1 MQAMQGPDAKGS
13 RIGEN
18 IRYMKPILAFLI
30 FATASFATAQTMN
43 MQEIAQA
50 LGVSCDYCHSAPRG
64 SGSPE
69 PKKDIARAMMAM
81 TRDLNTKVQE
91 ATGKT
96 AAETTK
102 VECITCHHG
111 AAIPQ
116 PLSAII
122 LRTIGEHGGAAAV
135 EQYRDLRK
143 QFYSRATYDFSED
156 ALLQMVQRVV
166 QGRPDDAIALLRMNL
181 EFNPQSAKTY
191 ALIGFAYTR
200 KVDDASAITNLQK
213 SLELDPTNAMV
224 RGQLEQL
231 QEYRRRR
238 QQQ

>member
-1 MQAMQGPDAKGS
+1 
-13 RIGEN
+13 
-18 IRYMKPILAFLI
+18 MKWTRALAFIVAVAAGL
-30 FATASFATAQTMN
+30 FVAEAQAQTMN
-43 MQEIAQA
+43 MQDVAQA
-50 LGVSCDYCHSAPRG
+50 LGVRCEYCHSAPRG
-64 SGSPE
+64 SGQSE
-69 PKKDIARAMMAM
+69 PKKDIAFAMMAM
-81 TRDLNTKVQE
+81 TRELNAKVQA
-91 ATGKT
+91 ATGKPANEAT
-96 AAETTK
+96 R
-102 VECITCHHG
+102 VECVTCHRG
-111 AAIPQ
+111 VAIPQ

-122 LRTIGEHGGAAAV
+122 LRTVAEKGGVAAV

-143 QFYSRATYDFSED
+143 QFYSRATYDFSEE
-156 ALLQMVQRVV
+156 ALLEMAQRVV

>member
-1 MQAMQGPDAKGS
+1 MLL
-13 RIGEN
+13 IGVAA
-18 IRYMKPILAFLI
+18 PLAQ
-30 FATASFATAQTMN
+30 AQTMN
-43 MQEIAQA
+43 MEEVSQA
-50 LGVSCDYCHSAPRG
+50 LGVHCDYCHSAPRG
-64 SGSPE
+64 SAEKE

-81 TRDLNTKVQE
+81 TRDLNAKIEE
-91 ATGKT
+91 ATGKP
-96 AAETTK
+96 ASETTQ
-102 VECITCHHG
+102 VQCVTCHRG
-111 AAIPQ
+111 VAIPQ

-122 LRTIGEHGGAAAV
+122 LRTVAEKGGTAAV

-143 QFYSRATYDFSED
+143 QYYSRATYDFSED

-181 EFNPQSAKTY
+181 EFNPQSAKSY
-191 ALIGFAYTR
+191 ALLGFAYTR
-200 KVDDASAITNLQK
+200 KVDDAAAITNLEK

-238 QQQ
+238 SQQQ

>member
-1 MQAMQGPDAKGS
+1 
-13 RIGEN
+13 
-18 IRYMKPILAFLI
+18 MKWSWAFLV
-30 FATASFATAQTMN
+30 AAAAGLLVAEAQAQTMN
-43 MQEIAQA
+43 MQEVAQA
-50 LGVSCDYCHSAPRG
+50 LGVRCEYCHSAPRG
-64 SGSPE
+64 SGQME
-69 PKKDIARAMMAM
+69 PKKDVALAMMAM
-81 TRDLNTKVQE
+81 TRELNAKVQA
-91 ATGKT
+91 ATGKPANEAT
-96 AAETTK
+96 R
-102 VECITCHHG
+102 VECVTCHRG
-111 AAIPQ
+111 VAIPQ

-122 LRTIGEHGGAAAV
+122 LRTVAEKGGVAAV

-143 QFYSRATYDFSED
+143 QFYSRATYDFSEE
-156 ALLQMVQRVV
+156 ALLEMVQRVV